1 MPDGPAMPFPFLP
14 WGVVVAGVVLGG
26 MVGLFMLVV
35 HLLDRA
41 ATEVS
46 GTMLPGLVRGVR
58 QWSGGRTLTLAPL
71 ASPRAVEPDDVS
83 AGRTRPADAGWPSGD
98 LNMSLD
104 PIVDEPLPAR
114 ERVHPHIR

>member
-26 MVGLFMLVV
+26 MVGLFMFVV

-58 QWSGGRTLTLAPL
+58 KWSDGPRSGLSRPS
-71 ASPRAVEPDDVS
+71 SPVAVDPES
-83 AGRTRPADAGWPSGD
+83 
-98 LNMSLD
+98 SLD
-104 PIVDEPLPAR
+104 PIFDEPLPAR
-114 ERVHPHIR
+114 ERLHPHIR

>member
-1 MPDGPAMPFPFLP
+1 MPDGPVMPFPFLP

-58 QWSGGRTLTLAPL
+58 QWSGGPISAAPPPS
-71 ASPRAVEPDDVS
+71 SPMAVDPEP
-83 AGRTRPADAGWPSGD
+83 
-98 LNMSLD
+98 SLD
-104 PIVDEPLPAR
+104 PIVDEPLPTR
-114 ERVHPHIR
+114 ERLHPHIR